1 MKNMEY
7 YKLKIDPLSRIKT
20 FLNNIKIK
28 DQFKEKSL
36 KNYSLTKLF
45 IDVLGSMI
53 EEDINKNNF
62 KTLDS
67 EKPEFKDINIMEYI
81 DIAKD

>member
-1 MKNMEY
+1 MEY